1 MIGCLEV
8 MVARN
13 MGSERLFDHYMLH
26 MIEKHVLSYTINEY
40 SRMIRAMAE
49 KGFVEDYVF
58 WEKYAF
64 KYVYFDPRSGEERKF
79 SHEQA
84 KKLWDSF
91 VFLKL
96 KCPSIEVKDVLKQL
110 EKFIQLRRIEATI

>member
-1 MIGCLEV
+1 

-13 MGSERLFDHYMLH
+13 IGSDRLFDHYILH
-26 MIEKHVLSYTINEY
+26 MIEKHVLSYSVSEY
-40 SRMIRAMAE
+40 CRMIRAMAE

-64 KYVYFDPRSGEERKF
+64 KYVYYDPRSGDERKL
-79 SHEQA
+79 SNEQA
-84 KKLWDSF
+84 KKLWDTF

-96 KCPSIEVKDVLKQL
+96 KCPSLEVKDVLKQL
-110 EKFIQLRRIEATI
+110 EKFI